1 MDDPEQLRRDRE
13 ERWIEL
19 HQVLGRL
26 CAERERCR
34 ERANHLDTEIRETLE
49 EIAELREANGNG

>member
-19 HQVLGRL
+19 HQALGCL

-34 ERANHLDTEIRETLE
+34 ERADYLDMEIRQTLG
-49 EIAELREANGNG
+49 EITELRERTP